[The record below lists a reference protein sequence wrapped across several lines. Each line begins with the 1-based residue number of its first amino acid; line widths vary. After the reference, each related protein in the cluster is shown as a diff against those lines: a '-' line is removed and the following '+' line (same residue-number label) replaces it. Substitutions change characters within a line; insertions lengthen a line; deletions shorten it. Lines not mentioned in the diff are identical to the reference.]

1 MSMFDVTMTQ
11 TAKGSPDGVTVRAYS
26 QGITY
31 TIPESLARAFVTTG
45 RATYATRDTSIP
57 ELPVAKPV
65 DPVAETFHT
74 PPAVTEIGPTETA
87 TTDGP
92 SETKPKARKGR

>member
-1 MSMFDVTMTQ
+1 MSMTDVTMTQ
-11 TAKGSPDGVTVRAYS
+11 TAKGSPDGVRVLAYS

-57 ELPVAKPV
+57 ELPVAKAAE
-65 DPVAETFHT
+65 PVAETFDA

-87 TTDGP
+87 TADGP
-92 SETKPKARKGR
+92 SERKPRKKGR